1 MNLGGLLRK
10 AVIPVAGLGTRLL
23 PTTKEMPKEMLP
35 IFLAERSE
43 LVIKPVLHV
52 IFEQLYR
59 AGIRD
64 FYFIVGRGK
73 RAVEDYFTPDE
84 GFIRLLEARGKY
96 REVELLG
103 DFYKK
108 IENSNII
115 FINQPSPRGFGDAV
129 LRAHHSIKEP
139 FLVHAGDTYIVS
151 EEESHLIKLMEVK
164 RKLNAEVVLLIQR
177 VEDPRK
183 YGVVE
188 VEEIED
194 NIYRVTRAIEKPKE
208 PPTNLAI
215 VPVYIFEPTIF
226 RALREVEEGVGH
238 ELQLTDGIQKLI
250 EWGEKVYAVELEE
263 DELVLDIGT
272 PFTYWEAL
280 KRSFEYFSKS
290 AYLRGS

>member
-1 MNLGGLLRK
+1 MRK

-84 GFIRLLEARGKY
+84 GFIRLLEARRKY

>member
-1 MNLGGLLRK
+1 MRK

-23 PTTKEMPKEMLP
+23 PTTKEILP
-35 IFLAERSE
+35 IFLAERSG

-52 IFEQLYR
+52 ILEQLYR

-84 GFIRLLEARGKY
+84 GFIRLLEARRKY

-238 ELQLTDGIQKLI
+238 ELQLTDGIQKLV
-250 EWGEKVYAVELEE
+250 EWGEKSYAVELEE

-290 AYLRGS
+290 AFLRGS

>member
-1 MNLGGLLRK
+1 MRK

-35 IFLAERSE
+35 IFLAERSG

-226 RALREVEEGVGH
+226 RALREVEEGVGQ